1 MAITHPGRAY
11 IALANY
17 YRFEGLN
24 DNGTTEPLAAMA
36 GSVSETRQ
44 TAGRPAARRISFSA
58 SMPGVVDHLKFRKTD
73 NPDLDLE
80 FVVPH
85 DYCDFAG
92 ERLDGRLQQLAKLT
106 GKRLAFVFE

>member
-1 MAITHPGRAY
+1 
-11 IALANY
+11 
-17 YRFEGLN
+17 
-24 DNGTTEPLAAMA
+24 
-36 GSVSETRQ
+36 
-44 TAGRPAARRISFSA
+44 
-58 SMPGVVDHLKFRKTD
+58 MPGVVDHLKFRKST

-85 DYCDFAG
+85 AYCDFAG